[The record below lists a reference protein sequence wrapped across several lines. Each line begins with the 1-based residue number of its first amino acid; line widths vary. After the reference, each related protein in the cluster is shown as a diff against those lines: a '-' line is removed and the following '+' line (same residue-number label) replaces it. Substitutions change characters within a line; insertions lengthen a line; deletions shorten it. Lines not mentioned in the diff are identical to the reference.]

1 MHAAHVRTYRS
12 WLMSELLIVSVLA
25 LSTAVLAV
33 TDRLGGYALSEARLV
48 LDTAVAI
55 VASMVAVLVAIRFR
69 VEGRA
74 LDLLLTAGFAVI
86 ALGTFVYGV
95 LPRLDDGE
103 LTNRE
108 VWAGLGVELVATAL
122 IAAASFATARLSER
136 RRMLVVAVFLA
147 VAATAGVGVVVA
159 LVDAAGPT
167 VTEDGARA
175 AGALVVFAALAVLAL
190 VATIGFGIRFRR
202 FGRELDS
209 WFALSL
215 TLVVFADLHYVLAP
229 ALSTGYVLQGD
240 FLRLLAYGVLLFG
253 VGRAIGDAEFG
264 RAVADERAR
273 VARDI
278 HDGLAQYLF
287 AMSTHVSMLERGA
300 SLDELLPRLKQAAT
314 AAQQEA
320 RFAVLALSSASGTA
334 PFDAAL
340 RRYID
345 FLAADGVLEVELDID
360 SAVRLAP
367 DEQIEIFRIVQEG
380 LANARRHAGARR
392 AWVTIQQRGGRR
404 IVGVR
409 DDGIGFEDE
418 DMDLGQGLKNMRSR
432 AASID
437 GGFTLR
443 SSPGAGTSIEV
454 VLRAA

>member
-1 MHAAHVRTYRS
+1 VHAAHVRTYRS
-12 WLMSELLIVSVLA
+12 WLVGELLIVSVLA
-25 LSTAVLAV
+25 LSTVVLAV
-33 TDRLGGYALSEARLV
+33 TDRLGGYTLSEARLV

-108 VWAGLGVELVATAL
+108 VWAGLGVELVAAAL
-122 IAAASFATARLSER
+122 IASASFVTARLADR
-136 RRMLVVAVFLA
+136 RRMLVIAVSCA
-147 VAATAGVGVVVA
+147 VASTGGIGVVLA
-159 LVDAAGPT
+159 LVAANGPV
-167 VTEDGARA
+167 VTEEGARA
-175 AGALVVFAALAVLAL
+175 AGALIAFAALAVLAL
-190 VATIGFGIRFRR
+190 AATIGFGVRFRR

-209 WFALSL
+209 WFAISL

-229 ALSTGYVLQGD
+229 ALSTGFGLQGD

-253 VGRAIGDAEFG
+253 VGRAIGHAEFG

-273 VARDI
+273 VAREI

-287 AMSTHVSMLERGA
+287 ALSTHVSMLERGA
-300 SLDELLPRLKQAAT
+300 SLDEILPRLKQAST

-360 SAVRLAP
+360 PAVRLAP

-380 LANARRHAGARR
+380 LANARRHAGARS
-392 AWVTIQQRGGRR
+392 AWVSIQQRGGRR
-404 IVGVR
+404 IVGVS

-418 DMDLGQGLKNMRSR
+418 DTDVGQGLKNMRSR

-443 SSPGAGTSIEV
+443 SSPGGGTSIEV